1 MLTSDVIRILMAG
14 ASVHIDC
21 KKHTVSDLL
30 MMANVAKVYKRRIFF
45 ENSEK
50 LLVSDR
56 LRIAL
61 VGKDYVEFCDFV

>member
-1 MLTSDVIRILMAG
+1 MTTKDINRILMVG

-30 MMANVAKVYKRRIFF
+30 MMANVAKVHKRRIFF
-45 ENSEK
+45 ENSDK

-61 VGKDYVEFCDFV
+61 LGKDYVEFCDLV

>member
-1 MLTSDVIRILMAG
+1 MAG

-30 MMANVAKVYKRRIFF
+30 MLANVAKIHKRRVLY

-50 LLVSDR
+50 LLLSDK

-61 VGKDYVEFCDFV
+61 VGREYVEFCDFV

>member
-1 MLTSDVIRILMAG
+1 MLTNDIIRILIAG

-30 MMANVAKVYKRRIFF
+30 MIANVAKVYKRRVFY

-50 LLVSDR
+50 LLVSDK

-61 VGKDYVEFCDFV
+61 VGKDYVEFCDFI

>member
-1 MLTSDVIRILMAG
+1 MLTNEIIRILMAG

-21 KKHTVSDLL
+21 MKHTVSDLL
-30 MMANVAKVYKRRIFF
+30 MMAKVAKVHKRRIFF

-50 LLVSDR
+50 LLVTDR

>member
-1 MLTSDVIRILMAG
+1 MLTNEIIRILMAG
-14 ASVHIDC
+14 ATVHVDC

-30 MMANVAKVYKRRIFF
+30 MMANVAEVHKRRIFF

>member
-30 MMANVAKVYKRRIFF
+30 MMAIVAKVYKRRIFF

>member
-1 MLTSDVIRILMAG
+1 MAG

>member
-1 MLTSDVIRILMAG
+1 MLTSDIIRILMAG

-30 MMANVAKVYKRRIFF
+30 MMANVAKVHNRRIFF

-61 VGKDYVEFCDFV
+61 VGKDYVEFCDLV

>member
-1 MLTSDVIRILMAG
+1 MAG
-14 ASVHIDC
+14 ASVHVDC

-30 MMANVAKVYKRRIFF
+30 MMANVAKVHKHRIFF

-50 LLVSDR
+50 LLVADR

>member
-1 MLTSDVIRILMAG
+1 MAG

-30 MMANVAKVYKRRIFF
+30 MMANVAKVHKRRAFF

-50 LLVSDR
+50 LLVSDK

-61 VGKDYVEFCDFV
+61 VGKDYVEFCDFA

>member
-1 MLTSDVIRILMAG
+1 MLTSDIIRILMMG

-30 MMANVAKVYKRRIFF
+30 IMANVAKVNKRRVFY

-50 LLVSDR
+50 LLVSDK

>member
-50 LLVSDR
+50 LLVSER

>member
-1 MLTSDVIRILMAG
+1 MLTNDIIRILIAG
-14 ASVHIDC
+14 ASAHIDC

-30 MMANVAKVYKRRIFF
+30 MIANVAKVYKRRVFY

-50 LLVSDR
+50 LLVSDK

-61 VGKDYVEFCDFV
+61 VGKDYVEFCDFI

>member
-1 MLTSDVIRILMAG
+1 MLTNDIIRILMAG
-14 ASVHIDC
+14 ASVHVDC

-30 MMANVAKVYKRRIFF
+30 MMANVAKVHKRRIFF

-50 LLVSDR
+50 LLVADR

-61 VGKDYVEFCDFV
+61 VGKDYVEFCDLV